1 MILLDRNNEPENTI
15 YYISALLYG
24 LINNNPKI
32 DYSRLYKKLLAERKN
47 RKININ
53 FFSLAL
59 DFLFLLDK
67 ISINS
72 KGGLYVIKNSKN
84 N

>member
-24 LINNNPKI
+24 LINNNPEI
-32 DYSRLYKKLLAERKN
+32 DYSNLFKKLLAERNNK
-47 RKININ
+47 KINIS
-53 FFSLAL
+53 FYSLAL

-67 ISINS
+67 ISIDR
-72 KGGLYVIKNSKN
+72 KGGLYVIKNSEN